1 MSPLSLP
8 FQVPRKFSTLI
19 KEVGTTE
26 NSGSGVFDAGNKC
39 LLGIMSRKL
48 FVKPK
53 GKDAEGQEKD
63 IAKYFV
69 PASIIRTFIPTE

>member
-1 MSPLSLP
+1 
-8 FQVPRKFSTLI
+8 
-19 KEVGTTE
+19 
-26 NSGSGVFDAGNKC
+26 
-39 LLGIMSRKL
+39 
-48 FVKPK
+48 VKQK